1 VRPAGDGANGYKA
14 LTFNGL
20 EKDYPIF
27 DDLKKYVHDAG
38 KGAGAGDQVGTV
50 LYMRGLYSAL
60 MTAEAIKKAQEI
72 HGTAEVTPAMV
83 RDGYENLDI
92 TEATYEALGLPGFG
106 PEIKGSCQNHGGQGL
121 GAVSQWDAAAD
132 KFVLITDYIESNQDV
147 IQPLIAEDSQAYADE
162 TGITPNCD

>member
-1 VRPAGDGANGYKA
+1 MAEGAKKIAVNLLRFIREAPADKAFYEAGMACKATGDLNMAFVFLNRY
-14 LTFNGL
+14 
-20 EKDYPIF
+20 
-27 DDLKKYVHDAG
+27 
-38 KGAGAGDQVGTV
+38 
-50 LYMRGLYSAL
+50 
-60 MTAEAIKKAQEI
+60 
-72 HGTAEVTPAMV
+72 
-83 RDGYENLDI
+83 LDI

-132 KFVLITDYIESNQDV
+132 QFVLITDYIESNQDV